1 MEFNPADRRRLSAG
15 GQAGETIVAAGRRW
29 AAAAVRAA
37 RVAQALHRAAADLVA
52 GAPPVPPAAK
62 RARPQQSHR
71 PKFFLE
77 VFSGCGRLTGAML
90 EVGPHSGP
98 AIDIANGAESSAIGQ
113 CSASC

>member
-52 GAPPVPPAAK
+52 GAPPPAVAS
-62 RARPQQSHR
+62 P
-71 PKFFLE
+71 E
-77 VFSGCGRLTGAML
+77 VFPGSFQRLWTLDWSHARSR
-90 EVGPHSGP
+90 PTQWPSH
-98 AIDIANGAESSAIGQ
+98 
-113 CSASC
+113 